1 MANPVRS
8 AFGLKPA
15 RIPDQHELVVV
26 ELTSGTILGI
36 GDTLSISASTPDDA
50 TTPKVTRGTASGTVS
65 HVYMGLK
72 DPTHDSV
79 NGYYDGVA
87 TDYGLA
93 LPVNNNREFLVME
106 DADGGALSAANI
118 GNVADLTTAA
128 DADSVTGRSAFALDS
143 STAATG
149 GAKHVVILGLSKAA
163 NIATGAN
170 AIWRVRINE
179 LQLVDGFAGI

>member
-1 MANPVRS
+1 MANPVRD
-8 AFGLKPA
+8 AFGLKPV
-15 RIPDQHELVVV
+15 RIPDQNEMCVV
-26 ELTSGTILGI
+26 ELTSGTVLGV

-50 TTPKVTRGTASGTVS
+50 RYPKVSRGTASGTVAY
-65 HVYMGLK
+65 VYMGLLN
-72 DPTHDSV
+72 PTHDST
-79 NGYYDGVA
+79 NGYYDGAA

-118 GNVADLTTAA
+118 GNVCDLTTAA
-128 DADSVTGRSAFALDS
+128 DASSVTGRSAFALDS

-149 GAKHVVILGLSKAA
+149 GAKHVVIMGLHKAA
-163 NIATGAN
+163 NISTGSN